1 MSRKKVFA
9 SFHNFNWVIIV
20 SNNSFITI
28 VIHSWGEIEGLGPMS
43 VTNNIL
49 TFFLPW
55 KYSIPTHNIIT
66 CN

>member
-9 SFHNFNWVIIV
+9 PFHNFNWVIIV

-49 TFFLPW
+49 TFFFTMEIFHT
-55 KYSIPTHNIIT
+55 YS
-66 CN
+66 